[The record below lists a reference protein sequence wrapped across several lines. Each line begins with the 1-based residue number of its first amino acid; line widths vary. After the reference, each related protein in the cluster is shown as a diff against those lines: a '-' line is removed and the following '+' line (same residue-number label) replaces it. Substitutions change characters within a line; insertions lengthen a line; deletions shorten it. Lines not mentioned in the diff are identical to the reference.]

1 MRPVL
6 ADAII
11 GTVAMV
17 LFGLVH
23 KVTGFNFAVLFTLF
37 CVCMGGKRG
46 WKGEVIFW
54 HETKCQLFIRPHVEE
69 AVELFQ

>member
-1 MRPVL
+1 MWPVL

-11 GTVAMV
+11 CTVAMV
-17 LFGLVH
+17 LFGLVQ
-23 KVTGFNFAVLFTLF
+23 KVTGFNFAVLLAFF

-46 WKGEVIFW
+46 WKGEIVFRP
-54 HETKCQLFIRPHVEE
+54 ETKCQLFIRPHVEV